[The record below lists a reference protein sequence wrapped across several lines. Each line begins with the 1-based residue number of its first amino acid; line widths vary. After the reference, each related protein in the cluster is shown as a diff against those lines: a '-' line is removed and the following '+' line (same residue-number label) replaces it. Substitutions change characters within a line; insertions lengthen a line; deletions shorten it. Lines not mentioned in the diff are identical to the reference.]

1 MPNFTVAY
9 LPMNT
14 GTFTVDGSQVSLVVL
29 VGLLAIS
36 IQIATSSIIT
46 NVINEPHE
54 DQLKQLLRQSGMS
67 VQSEVVYRFTI
78 YSILCAI
85 LVPLLSLF
93 FKLAVLRNVSF
104 VVIFLLMI
112 MFVIEFFLLN
122 TILTYGFGK
131 YAPIAHTVYN
141 ILIGVVL
148 MITGLN
154 PNVTQFKI
162 IATSFIPSMQLQNFA
177 QLAFLAINNGSPSI
191 NLGSLSLGIS
201 GIKPSEIFI
210 IGLVDLVI
218 FALILLYLWPLC
230 FKVDPEKRLRFYYP
244 FTCSYW

>member
-14 GTFTVDGSQVSLVVL
+14 GTFTVDGSQVSLVLL

-93 FKLAVLRNVSF
+93 LKLAILTKVSF
-104 VVIFLLMI
+104 LVIFLCRCCGGLGPACSS
-112 MFVIEFFLLN
+112 VALL
-122 TILTYGFGK
+122 
-131 YAPIAHTVYN
+131 AWAR
-141 ILIGVVL
+141 
-148 MITGLN
+148 
-154 PNVTQFKI
+154 
-162 IATSFIPSMQLQNFA
+162 A
-177 QLAFLAINNGSPSI
+177 
-191 NLGSLSLGIS
+191 
-201 GIKPSEIFI
+201 
-210 IGLVDLVI
+210 
-218 FALILLYLWPLC
+218 LYLWLPPT
-230 FKVDPEKRLRFYYP
+230 FFFTIAAGYP
-244 FTCSYW
+244 ARSARA